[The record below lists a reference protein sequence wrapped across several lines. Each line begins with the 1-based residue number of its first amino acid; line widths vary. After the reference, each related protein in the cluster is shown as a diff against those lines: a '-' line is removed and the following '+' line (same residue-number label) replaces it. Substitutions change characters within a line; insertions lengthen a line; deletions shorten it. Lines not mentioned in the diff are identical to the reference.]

1 YCAKR
6 NRRATM
12 QLNLAF
18 EDLPHDDSLWEQL
31 DEATRETMID
41 RLAQAIAKVAIV
53 SRPNELEHNDE

>member
-1 YCAKR
+1 
-6 NRRATM
+6 M

-18 EDLPHDDSLWEQL
+18 EDLPHDDSLWKQL

-41 RLAQAIAKVAIV
+41 RLAQAIAKVVIV